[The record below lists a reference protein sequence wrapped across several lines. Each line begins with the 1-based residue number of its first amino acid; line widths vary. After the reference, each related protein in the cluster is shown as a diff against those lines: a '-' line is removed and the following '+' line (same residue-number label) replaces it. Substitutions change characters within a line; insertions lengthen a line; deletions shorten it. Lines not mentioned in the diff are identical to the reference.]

1 CRRWSICNTPPADEN
16 PFSLFEAHRRAGAD
30 RVQARRRGET
40 RRAGVV
46 ARSALGERA
55 RVSLRLGDQ
64 DDDLSHVVSGRRSL
78 RRLRALAR
86 RHYLG
91 KAGAECFQRRC
102 ASRRTHRGHAG
113 RRRGLRQRR
122 APGFVAI
129 QRSLGPA
136 HAESGVRARRSAPA
150 VQAVRFY
157 RPRLLRGFF
166 HRRNLLRAGG
176 GKSAAAAAQISRQK
190 QPQNLAQRRGAGV
203 QGRAHQQV
211 RGTHKNL
218 RERRRGPDQTVR
230 RLFRERGF
238 CPLDRAGDDEDR
250 LAQERGFHW
259 ADFYGLCAF
268 NYGDGYLGLL
278 WIFYIDHE
286 LEHGTHRGRI
296 EVFLAASDDGKSWR
310 RLSDTPLIPL
320 GAESW
325 DSGMITTATQPLFLD
340 DEIRVY
346 YGGANF
352 DHAAG
357 EKDNPYD
364 EEKHRFSIGFTRLRK
379 DGFVYATSSEGTLT
393 TRALELRAGRIKVN
407 ADCRGG
413 RIAVAV
419 LRSDGPAETFT
430 LADVDAVEQIFR
442 TSIKGK
448 AGLQVN
454 IQNARLYSI
463 EIE

>member
-1 CRRWSICNTPPADEN
+1 MKILF
-16 PFSLFEAHRRAGAD
+16 PFSRHIAALERIEFKQGAAVKHGAPVLLPDRPWESVLAYLYGSVIKTTIYRMWYQAG
-30 RVQARRRGET
+30 
-40 RRAGVV
+40 GVYV
-46 ARSALGERA
+46 ACARSPDGITWEKPELN
-55 RVSLRLGDQ
+55 V
-64 DDDLSHVVSGRRSL
+64 
-78 RRLRALAR
+78 
-86 RHYLG
+86 
-91 KAGAECFQRRC
+91 F
-102 ASRRTHRGHAG
+102 
-113 RRRGLRQRR
+113 
-122 APGFVAI
+122 
-129 QRSLGPA
+129 
-136 HAESGVRARRSAPA
+136 
-150 VQAVRFY
+150 
-157 RPRLLRGFF
+157 
-166 HRRNLLRAGG
+166 
-176 GKSAAAAAQISRQK
+176 SAAALRAAPTVDTPDGGEACAS
-190 QPQNLAQRRGAGV
+190 GARPVSLQSNVVSDLHMPSLVYEPGD
-203 QGRAHQQV
+203 
-211 RGTHKNL
+211 
-218 RERRRGPDQTVR
+218 RRRPFKLFGFTGRGYCAAFSTDGIRFEPAAENPLLPLLKFPAKNNRKTWYSDVAPVFKDARINKYVGHIKTYESDGEDRIRRCVGYSESEDFVR
-230 RLFRERGF
+230 WTEPATIWVPG
-238 CPLDRAGDDEDR
+238 ADEDR

-442 TSIKGK
+442 TSIKGN